1 MEENK
6 RKAESIEST
15 LRLEERL
22 GESQPTKQ
30 VYCYCKWMFVSRRLR
45 SGESFFPGLGRLPV
59 PGVKGGFGGMG
70 LYRLFSMVLL
80 RLCFFVGIGVRI
92 VS

>member
-6 RKAESIEST
+6 GKAESIEST

-45 SGESFFPGLGRLPV
+45 SWERIFPGLVLPPV
-59 PGVKGGFGGMG
+59 PGVKGGSGGMG
-70 LYRLFSMVLL
+70 LYWLFSMGVPKLF
-80 RLCFFVGIGVRI
+80 FFVGIAAPI
-92 VS
+92 VI